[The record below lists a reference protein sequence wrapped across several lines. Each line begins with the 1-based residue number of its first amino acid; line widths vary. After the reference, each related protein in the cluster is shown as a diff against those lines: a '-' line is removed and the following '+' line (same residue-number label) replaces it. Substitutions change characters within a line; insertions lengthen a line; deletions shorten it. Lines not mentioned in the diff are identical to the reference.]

1 MRRNIVIAAVT
12 AAALIGGG
20 TATALATAEDDGRGT
35 APRADVSVSDDGG
48 VRDEADGRDGD
59 GDRRNGPGA
68 SYAKVTAAEAI
79 AAALRDTPGTAV
91 SAELDDADDGDDR
104 DGDDDDRDDRRERAA
119 WEVDV
124 LSGDGTWHS
133 VRVDPA
139 SGKVLGSHAD
149 AADDADEED
158 DDAAEARA
166 ALKGASVTAAEAAQ
180 AAAGKGTVT
189 SVDLDDDG
197 DDDSGDGADRSKA
210 AWEVE
215 TRASGQGERD
225 WRVDLKTGEVT
236 ADRDDDG
243 SHVDDA
249 DDRDGSGSDD
259 ADDSDDSDD
268 D

>member
-68 SYAKVTAAEAI
+68 SSAKVTAAEAI

-91 SAELDDADDGDDR
+91 SAELDDADDADDR

-149 AADDADEED
+149 NADDEDE

-243 SHVDDA
+243 SHADDS

-259 ADDSDDSDD
+259 ADDSDDD
-268 D
+268 

>member
-48 VRDEADGRDGD
+48 VRDEADGGD

-68 SYAKVTAAEAI
+68 SAAKVTAAEAI

-91 SAELDDADDGDDR
+91 SAELDDGDDADDR

-149 AADDADEED
+149 DDEAD

-197 DDDSGDGADRSKA
+197 GDGADRSKA

-243 SHVDDA
+243 SHADDA
-249 DDRDGSGSDD
+249 DDRDGSGSAD
-259 ADDSDDSDD
+259 ADDSDDD
-268 D
+268 

>member
-20 TATALATAEDDGRGT
+20 TATALATTGDDGRGT

-59 GDRRNGPGA
+59 GDRHNGPGA
-68 SYAKVTAAEAI
+68 SSAKVTAAEAI

-91 SAELDDADDGDDR
+91 SAELDDADDADDR

-149 AADDADEED
+149 AADDADDDED

-243 SHVDDA
+243 SRADDA

-259 ADDSDDSDD
+259 ADDSDDD
-268 D
+268 